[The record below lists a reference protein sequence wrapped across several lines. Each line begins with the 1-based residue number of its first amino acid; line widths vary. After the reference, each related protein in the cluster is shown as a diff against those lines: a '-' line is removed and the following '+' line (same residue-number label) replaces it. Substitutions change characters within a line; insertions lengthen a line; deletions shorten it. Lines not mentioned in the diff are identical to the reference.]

1 MAAQFHRDAP
11 IPLTM
16 AESILS
22 KYPQKVLVAW
32 GEAISGNREIRQW
45 LIKNGFPELG
55 IFVFALHLKA
65 DARKWLLEHGHAPLM
80 ALISGIEGD
89 GKALD
94 WLEAHDFP
102 VLRHM
107 AVAGGDEDAMRWLIA
122 QEQRT
127 MAVLALKM
135 WSVKMAIE
143 DVHNDPYK
151 FSQD

>member
-1 MAAQFHRDAP
+1 
-11 IPLTM
+11 M
-16 AESILS
+16 AESIFS

-32 GEAISGNREIRQW
+32 GEAISGNREVRQW

-89 GKALD
+89 VKALD
-94 WLEAHDFP
+94 WLEMHDFP

-107 AVAGGDEDAMRWLIA
+107 AVAGGDEDAMRWLIT
-122 QEQRT
+122 QDQRT

-143 DVHNDPYK
+143 DDHNDPYK

>member
-1 MAAQFHRDAP
+1 
-11 IPLTM
+11 M
-16 AESILS
+16 AEALFS

-32 GEAISGNREIRQW
+32 GEAISGNREVRAW

-65 DARKWLLEHGHAPLM
+65 DARKWLLDHGHAPLM

-89 GKALD
+89 AKALD
-94 WLEAHDFP
+94 WLETHDFP

-107 AVAGGDEDAMRWLIA
+107 AVAGGDEDAMRWLITHD
-122 QEQRT
+122 QRT
-127 MAVLALKM
+127 LAVLALKM

-143 DVHNDPYK
+143 DDHNDPYK